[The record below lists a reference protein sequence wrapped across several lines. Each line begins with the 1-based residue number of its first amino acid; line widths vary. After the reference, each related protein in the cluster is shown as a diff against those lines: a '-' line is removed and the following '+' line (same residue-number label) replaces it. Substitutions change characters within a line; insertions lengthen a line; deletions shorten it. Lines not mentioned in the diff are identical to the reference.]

1 MLLNKKSLFIPL
13 VLIICSC
20 NTGYQPIQS
29 KSIFIANDVDV
40 RFAKL
45 VHKRFFHEKIF
56 YELILQSEHQHHLQ

>member
-13 VLIICSC
+13 VLLICSC

-40 RFAKL
+40 RFAEL
-45 VHKRFFHEKIF
+45 VHKKDFFMK
-56 YELILQSEHQHHLQ
+56 